1 MDLCPKELEE
11 VPEGNGPLLLHLSLI
26 LMVPALA
33 LVCLACRV
41 CSRTPAV
48 ATRDIA
54 VPRTPAVATRD
65 VAVQTE
71 VQWDTRT
78 VGVQSQ
84 CTCTSLRGAP
94 QPRFHPL
101 PEQGSGVWTC

>member
-11 VPEGNGPLLLHLSLI
+11 VPEGNDPLLFHLSLI

-48 ATRDIA
+48 ATRDI
-54 VPRTPAVATRD
+54 V
-65 VAVQTE
+65 VQTE

-84 CTCTSLRGAP
+84 CTYTSLRGAP